1 MEALIQKIQKLDK
14 EIEVAL
20 KQFNETSDIAVQS
33 ELNYIIWDKENMKS
47 MLSTKLQIMQIR
59 QSLESKSEFR

>member
-14 EIEVAL
+14 EIELAI
-20 KQFNETSDIAVQS
+20 KQFNESSDIAVQS

-59 QSLESKSEFR
+59 QSLESKSEFI